1 MSKAAE
7 LAALIGS
14 QTALSNRNLIING
27 AMQVAQRGTSST
39 GVTYGDYWNAPD
51 RWRIDLNALGTY
63 TMSQSTT
70 APDGFSNSYKVAC
83 TVADASPAAGDYFK
97 FQQCIEGQNVQH
109 LQHGSS
115 SAKKLTVSFWVRSS
129 KTGTYT
135 LELEH
140 VDATYFNPKTYSIST
155 ADTWEH
161 KTLTFDGYQTTAI
174 ANDATTGLRLNWW
187 LGAGSTYDGGTF
199 TDGTWHNTTA
209 NRVSGSNV
217 NIGDSTSNDWYITGV
232 QAELGEQDTPFEHRS
247 YGDEISRCQRYYYFT
262 NKAFGV
268 VADSD
273 DIILHGSFPCEMR
286 ATPSVSGG
294 PYEIWQFTL
303 GGTKTQSGASNN
315 AYQIDK
321 YQYNVQCGNFS
332 GLSQHYPVGMNSGGP
347 MKFDAELS

>member
-1 MSKAAE
+1 M
-7 LAALIGS
+7 
-14 QTALSNRNLIING
+14 ALSKIKSASLVEGAVVDRGFRNLLING
-27 AMQVAQRGTSST
+27 AMTVSQRGTSST

-83 TVADASPAAGDYFK
+83 TTADASPAAGDYFK

-232 QAELGEQDTPFEHRS
+232 QAEIGDTATDFEHRL
-247 YGDEISRCQRYYYFT
+247 YGDELRRCLRYYE
-262 NKAFGV
+262 
-268 VADSD
+268 
-273 DIILHGSFPCEMR
+273 I
-286 ATPSVSGG
+286 TPV
-294 PYEIWQFTL
+294 F
-303 GGTKTQSGASNN
+303 
-315 AYQIDK
+315 AYA
-321 YQYNVQCGNFS
+321 YHYNVSTHGNDKTGATFTYKVQKRADPTKSTASGSITSYSSICDEDGGGCWRTASFSS
-332 GLSQHYPVGMNSGGP
+332 GLAARVEA
-347 MKFDAELS
+347 DAELS